1 MAENHFSTIL
11 CGFFKISVLLIVPN
25 LICTWF
31 SPKWISAKYAKMN
44 TQPTVIR
51 LHYILWTIRL
61 FTSSSTKEP
70 LWLSWTPGGA
80 YSPLHPSPS
89 SEVLWR
95 KRGLWN
101 ISAVFSEN
109 MKNLSITW
117 IVRLRFFL
125 KIHKIKSINFF
136 LSNLYE
142 YSTTGNM
149 IFQEYNIYTFKW
161 FNGMLVFFFK
171 IKIITYSLLIKK
183 RHILKLT
190 LIFPWKSI
198 FTGANAVAFNLSTI
212 NNVE

>member
-1 MAENHFSTIL
+1 MFTLYTMNNKVVYLFIHKRATVAELDTRWCLQSTSPITIFWRVVKEE
-11 CGFFKISVLLIVPN
+11 GFVEYFCCIFWK
-25 LICTWF
+25 
-31 SPKWISAKYAKMN
+31 
-44 TQPTVIR
+44 
-51 LHYILWTIRL
+51 H
-61 FTSSSTKEP
+61 E
-70 LWLSWTPGGA
+70 
-80 YSPLHPSPS
+80 
-89 SEVLWR
+89 
-95 KRGLWN
+95 
-101 ISAVFSEN
+101 
-109 MKNLSITW
+109 NLSITW

-161 FNGMLVFFFK
+161 FNGMLLFFFK